1 MKHYFKYIS
10 FIIAALASVSCSLKE
25 NWDPIGAGH
34 DGYVEFVVRPTSF
47 VSYDLSG
54 AQTKAFAEGLTDIE
68 KRVHNAFFL
77 IFDINGN
84 LYGEYQA
91 LEVDKTSSVI
101 SSHKLKL
108 EVSNADITACVIA
121 NVPESIVKQIKTLDD
136 LANKPLSLQYATVSE
151 AGYFGVPKIDLNYT
165 PTTSTTD
172 DTMCFPMVG
181 IYKGPLKSDNATIQI
196 PLKRLFAKVNVT
208 LSMDMGTNLLEGVL
222 GGTLN
227 DYIGDILGGLQIG
240 NTAENARFEMN
251 GYSLHN
257 LPTQVRLA
265 EYPRTEDGSQP
276 TVESAWVKESGK
288 FENHLNMTL
297 DDPTIYDKSNPSETV
312 KKTFSFSFYTPEY
325 ALLPDAAKVNASSSH
340 TNPERFKATL
350 FDASKHP
357 LSLSIEGRL
366 HDHGGTYA
374 DVIYNVYFGEDNFDS
389 FSLFRNSQYNNTLTI
404 KGAGHLSKGETI
416 DNRVEVLPLNL
427 VDAYDQA
434 ANCYIISIPGTYEL
448 DTYKGA
454 IKNITASSPKASGTP
469 VTVWNESTNTIT
481 YDTEKSKDGL
491 IVFTVDN
498 STGNIQPG
506 NAVIAAKS
514 GDDIQWS
521 WHLWFCEPDSR
532 PDNTDYQHTYPS
544 SGAKVMNRSLG
555 ATDNGAGITSSLLN
569 ILRLLGYDWATWQD
583 GLYYQWGRKDPLRL
597 NAEGTGVYDSSDY
610 EDDGTASG
618 ASYDKSVKNPKV
630 FYSDWTGTY
639 TNASDG
645 WTTTK
650 SVNDPCPPGY
660 KVPAH
665 SIWRYPNSDEDYS
678 VGYEGLSY
686 KTTNTSQYTFNL
698 SRSGDSDV
706 FIFFPYFGYIDSQAF
721 PGNLVKAYDETIEY
735 HDPTFEFESVGLLTV
750 DKYKDIILSVT
761 ISHNMGGFWASNE
774 DALLYG
780 YASVSLSEVQDRIKL
795 KSATKQTKTWWG
807 GYGNDTPVTTM
818 SDNDFRQMIVNML
831 ATNRNIE
838 EYLYDKLLNKTST
851 PSNAYHVRCVRDE

>member
-1 MKHYFKYIS
+1 MKHYIKYIS
-10 FIIAALASVSCSLKE
+10 FIIAVLASVSCSLKE
-25 NWDPIGAGH
+25 NWDPVGAGH
-34 DGYVEFVVRPTSF
+34 DCFVEFVVRPTSF
-47 VSYDLSG
+47 ISYDLSG

-91 LEVDKTSSVI
+91 LGVDKTSGVI

-108 EVSNADITACVIA
+108 EISNADITACVIA
-121 NVPESIVKQIKTLDD
+121 NVPESIVKEIKTLDD

-208 LSMDMGTNLLEGVL
+208 LSMDMGTNLLEGIL

-288 FENHLNMTL
+288 FENHLNLTL

-325 ALLPDAAKVNASSSH
+325 ALLPDAAKVNASSSQ

-350 FDASKHP
+350 FDTSKHP

-491 IVFTVDN
+491 IVFTVGN

-514 GDDIQWS
+514 GNDIQWS

-532 PDNTDYQHTYPS
+532 PDNNDYQHIYPT
-544 SGAKVMNRSLG
+544 SGAKVMNRALG
-555 ATDNGAGITSSLLN
+555 ATTAIGDDVLAPLKV
-569 ILRLLGYDWATWQD
+569 LGYDMAIWSD
-583 GLYYQWGRKDPLRL
+583 GLYYQWGRKDPLVL
-597 NAEGTGVYDSSDY
+597 GSDNKIAK
-610 EDDGTASG
+610 TASS
-618 ASYDKSVKNPKV
+618 ATYANSIKNPDT
-630 FYSDWTGTY
+630 FYTDWRGEY
-639 TNASDG
+639 TNETVG
-645 WTTTK
+645 WTDTK
-650 SVNDPCPPGY
+650 STNDPCPPGY
-660 KVPAH
+660 KVPAYT
-665 SIWRYPNSDEDYS
+665 IWRDVNNSTGMEDLFSRVPNLGYPYNLNASIDVSHNVVYPYSSFVSTNGTLSPEKSDSRDVLVEGYEYTTTLTRKKYTDVVVHLKFDVVDGAIWSNRINTSAHFDYSTLNLTDLSSISIKSAKCVDGVQTGGSWWNPEYSYDGTPYDVSNSDIDRAARAVMEAAILVRMRNGLTQTLFDRDYA
-678 VGYEGLSY
+678 GH
-686 KTTNTSQYTFNL
+686 T
-698 SRSGDSDV
+698 
-706 FIFFPYFGYIDSQAF
+706 
-721 PGNLVKAYDETIEY
+721 
-735 HDPTFEFESVGLLTV
+735 
-750 DKYKDIILSVT
+750 
-761 ISHNMGGFWASNE
+761 
-774 DALLYG
+774 
-780 YASVSLSEVQDRIKL
+780 
-795 KSATKQTKTWWG
+795 SATG
-807 GYGNDTPVTTM
+807 
-818 SDNDFRQMIVNML
+818 L
-831 ATNRNIE
+831 
-838 EYLYDKLLNKTST
+838 
-851 PSNAYHVRCVRDE
+851 HVRCVRDE

>member
-1 MKHYFKYIS
+1 MKDYIKYIS

-25 NWDPIGAGH
+25 NWDPVGAGH

-47 VSYDLSG
+47 ISYDLSG

-91 LEVDKTSSVI
+91 LGVDKTSGVI

-121 NVPESIVKQIKTLDD
+121 NVPESIVKQIKTIDD
-136 LANKPLSLQYATVSE
+136 LATKPLSLQYATVSE

-165 PTTSTTD
+165 PTTSTAD

-222 GGTLN
+222 GGALN

-240 NTAENARFEMN
+240 NTAENARFDIN

-325 ALLPDAAKVNASSSH
+325 ALLPDAAKVNASSNQ

-389 FSLFRNSQYNNTLTI
+389 FSLFRNNQYNNTLTI

-434 ANCYIISIPGTYEL
+434 ANCYIVSIPGTYEL

-521 WHLWFCEPDSR
+521 WHLWFCKPDSR
-532 PDNTDYQHTYPS
+532 PDNNDYQHNYPT

-555 ATDNGAGITSSLLN
+555 ATEAIADELLRP
-569 ILRLLGYDWATWQD
+569 LTALGYDLAIWSN
-583 GLYYQWGRKDPLRL
+583 GLYYQWGRKDPLVL
-597 NAEGTGVYDSSDY
+597 GSDNKIAK
-610 EDDGTASG
+610 TASS
-618 ASYDKSVKNPKV
+618 ATYANSIKNPDT
-630 FYSDWTGTY
+630 FYTDWRGEY
-639 TNASDG
+639 TNETVG
-645 WTTTK
+645 WTDTK
-650 SVNDPCPPGY
+650 STNDPCPPGY
-660 KVPAH
+660 KVPAYT
-665 SIWRYPNSDEDYS
+665 IWRDVNNSTGMEDLFSLVPNLGYPYNLNASIDVSHNVVYPYSSFVSTNGTLSPEKSDSRDVLVEGYEYTTTLSHKKYTDVVVHLKFDVIDGAIWSNRINTSAHFDYSTLNLTDLSSISIKSAKCVDGVQTGGSWWNPEYSYDGTPYDVSNSDIDRAARGVMEAAILIRMRNGLTQTLFDRDYAGHTS
-678 VGYEGLSY
+678 STGL
-686 KTTNTSQYTFNL
+686 
-698 SRSGDSDV
+698 
-706 FIFFPYFGYIDSQAF
+706 
-721 PGNLVKAYDETIEY
+721 
-735 HDPTFEFESVGLLTV
+735 
-750 DKYKDIILSVT
+750 
-761 ISHNMGGFWASNE
+761 
-774 DALLYG
+774 
-780 YASVSLSEVQDRIKL
+780 
-795 KSATKQTKTWWG
+795 
-807 GYGNDTPVTTM
+807 
-818 SDNDFRQMIVNML
+818 
-831 ATNRNIE
+831 
-838 EYLYDKLLNKTST
+838 
-851 PSNAYHVRCVRDE
+851 HVRCVRDE